1 MSAVNDGGTEGG
13 QNIGFAAQLWT
24 NMRPASTAGPQ
35 TSTCRGIAHD
45 RSTAGARNIGFA
57 HGKATYKRYARIC
70 ELCLSRDEDWW
81 GTTTDK
87 HVVANT

>member
-13 QNIGFAAQLWT
+13 QNFGFAAQLWT

-45 RSTAGARNIGFA
+45 RSTAGARNIVFA
-57 HGKATYKRYARIC
+57 QKKATYKRAVG
-70 ELCLSRDEDWW
+70 EDLRAVSEPRR
-81 GTTTDK
+81 GLVGHYD
-87 HVVANT
+87 